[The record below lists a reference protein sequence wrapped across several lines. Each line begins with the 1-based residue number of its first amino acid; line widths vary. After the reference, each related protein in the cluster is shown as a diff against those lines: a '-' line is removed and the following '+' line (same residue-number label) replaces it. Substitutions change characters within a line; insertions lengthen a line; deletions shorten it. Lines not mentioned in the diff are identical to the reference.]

1 MACFAK
7 EAEANHPE
15 LLALPDEIAI
25 CEKAAGYGNLSC
37 KLKVLI
43 FFSSTLLSKI
53 SNTWRLSP
61 LLLRINLDS
70 VQSEASALLK
80 RLNETVKKVS
90 NSAEEV
96 KEQYA
101 KVLEVKR
108 QSLLFLQMAAKLHN
122 SALFSWRLDPHP
134 KCFSLSAAGKSGVVR
149 RIKRE
154 IRRD

>member
-37 KLKVLI
+37 KLSLN
-43 FFSSTLLSKI
+43 FFSSSILSKI

-61 LLLRINLDS
+61 LLLRVNLDS

-80 RLNETVKKVS
+80 RLNETAKKVS

-101 KVLEVKR
+101 KVLEVNR
-108 QSLLFLQMAAKLHN
+108 QSLLFLQMDAKLHN
-122 SALFSWRLDPHP
+122 SALFSWQLDPHP
-134 KCFSLSAAGKSGVVR
+134 KCFSLSAAGESGVVR
-149 RIKRE
+149 RITRE
-154 IRRD
+154 IRCD

>member
-25 CEKAAGYGNLSC
+25 CEKAAGYGNENLNSYIFCSTILSN
-37 KLKVLI
+37 
-43 FFSSTLLSKI
+43 I

-61 LLLRINLDS
+61 LLLRVNLDS

-80 RLNETVKKVS
+80 RLNETAKKVS

-108 QSLLFLQMAAKLHN
+108 QSLLFLQMDAKLHN
-122 SALFSWRLDPHP
+122 SALFSWQLDPHP
-134 KCFSLSAAGKSGVVR
+134 KCFSLCCRQIWSCS
-149 RIKRE
+149 E
-154 IRRD
+154 N

>member
-1 MACFAK
+1 MEIFH
-7 EAEANHPE
+7 AN
-15 LLALPDEIAI
+15 L
-25 CEKAAGYGNLSC
+25 
-37 KLKVLI
+37 VLI
-43 FFSSTLLSKI
+43 FFSSTILSKI

-80 RLNETVKKVS
+80 RLNETAKKVS

-101 KVLEVKR
+101 KVLEVKC

-122 SALFSWRLDPHP
+122 SALFSWQLDPHP
-134 KCFSLSAAGKSGVVR
+134 KYFSLSAAGKSGVVR

>member
-25 CEKAAGYGNLSC
+25 CEKAAGYGNENLNSYIFCSTILSN
-37 KLKVLI
+37 
-43 FFSSTLLSKI
+43 I

-61 LLLRINLDS
+61 LLLRVNLDS

-80 RLNETVKKVS
+80 RLNETAKKVS

-108 QSLLFLQMAAKLHN
+108 QSLLFLQMDAKLHN
-122 SALFSWRLDPHP
+122 SALFSWQLDPHP